1 MNIEMRDTI
10 TLDDNKD
17 YLVVGKANYKDT
29 DYLFLIELEELTLK
43 FAALAGSQVLLLNNK
58 TDKAL
63 IGELFPLF
71 AQNIQYEF
79 NKNGE
84 ENNN

>member
-10 TLDDNKD
+10 TLDDNKE
-17 YLVVGKANYKDT
+17 YLVVGKANYKNT
-29 DYLFLIELEELTLK
+29 DYLFLIETEELTLK
-43 FAALAGSQVLLLNNK
+43 FAALADTKVLLLNNK

-71 AQNIQYEF
+71 AQNIQYEYG
-79 NKNGE
+79 KNPNE
-84 ENNN
+84 